1 MNFFKILPKLI
12 NVAISKFITELNNF
26 LSKNHY
32 AFDILDK
39 GLFMSSIII
48 DVYQDV
54 KNGETVGTGLSK
66 NTFTNGAGYIFAT
79 VVAGTR

>member
-1 MNFFKILPKLI
+1 
-12 NVAISKFITELNNF
+12 
-26 LSKNHY
+26 
-32 AFDILDK
+32 
-39 GLFMSSIII
+39 MSSIII

-79 VVAGTR
+79 VVAGTRWYLKKGNMYNL